1 MTSENQFQDGLPEEE
16 LPVEQGT
23 NQPVIG
29 DAPPTVRTIFSNRAY
44 DIAKFWATIVLP
56 AFATFYAT
64 IGSLW
69 GFPAVDK
76 TVGTIVALDLL
87 LGALLQISNTQFKN
101 APKQYDGT
109 MFVKQ
114 DTNFQGDKVLKAGY
128 VMDTPA
134 ELLEKKDE
142 VTLKVQGAPEDL
154 M

>member
-1 MTSENQFQDGLPEEE
+1 MTEQIPEE
-16 LPVEQGT
+16 QGAPE
-23 NQPVIG
+23 PVIG
-29 DAPPTVRTIFSNRAY
+29 DAPPKAHTIFSNRAY

-69 GFPAVDK
+69 DFPEVDK

-87 LGALLQISNTQFKN
+87 LGALLQISNAQFKN

-114 DTNFQGDKVLKAGY
+114 DVNFADEKVLKAGY
-128 VMDTPA
+128 VIDTPA
-134 ELLEKKDE
+134 EVLEKKDE
-142 VTLKVQGAPEDL
+142 VTFKVQGAPDEL
-154 M
+154 L